1 MKAMILSGALI
12 AAVGAGVARS
22 APQAV
27 PALPDA
33 FASAPAED
41 PLTREILKAAMS
53 RPDGGLVTAIRLSP
67 ELTGVDHE
75 QILTIGAHRR

>member
-1 MKAMILSGALI
+1 MKAMILSAALI

-22 APQAV
+22 APQALP
-27 PALPDA
+27 PAPDA
-33 FASAPAED
+33 FASAPSED
-41 PLTREILKAAMS
+41 PLTREILRAAVT
-53 RPDGGLVTAIRLSP
+53 RADGGLVTAIRLSP

>member
-22 APQAV
+22 APQSV
-27 PALPDA
+27 PVLPDT
-33 FASAPAED
+33 FSSAPAED
-41 PLTREILKAAMS
+41 PLTRQILDAAVS
-53 RPDGGLVTAIRLSP
+53 RPNGGVVASLRLSP

-75 QILTIGAHRR
+75 QILTLGAHRR

>member
-27 PALPDA
+27 PDLPDA
-33 FASAPAED
+33 FSSAPAQD
-41 PLTREILKAAMS
+41 PLTRQILDAAVS
-53 RPDGGLVTAIRLSP
+53 SPNGGVVTSLRLSP

-75 QILTIGAHRR
+75 QILTLGAHRR